1 MKTTEEQVLDA
12 YNRYVGNMHN
22 TIKDNTE
29 LLEIKKAILKR
40 LVGRPMS
47 WLDEYNVI
55 LEAMDAVVDVLYE
68 LCKKYLP
75 HYSMYPVLDRIYKVS
90 NYKKIRED
98 HILVIIKIYKC
109 VKEMEDTS
117 AERFAKMEKHAKEL
131 FGGSS
136 NVSDN

>member
-1 MKTTEEQVLDA
+1 MKTTEEQVLDT

-22 TIKDNTE
+22 TIKDNAE

-55 LEAMDAVVDVLYE
+55 LEARDAVVDVLYE

-75 HYSMYPVLDRIYKVS
+75 YYSTHGVLDRIDKVS
-90 NYKKIRED
+90 NYKKIREN
-98 HILVIIKIYKC
+98 HIVEIIIIYKC
-109 VKEMEDTS
+109 LKELEDTS

-131 FGGSS
+131 FGAP